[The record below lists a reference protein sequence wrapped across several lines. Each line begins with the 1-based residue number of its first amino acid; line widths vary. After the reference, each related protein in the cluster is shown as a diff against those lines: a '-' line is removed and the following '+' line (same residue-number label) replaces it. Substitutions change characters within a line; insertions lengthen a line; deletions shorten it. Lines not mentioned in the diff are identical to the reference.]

1 MFNVSNKRVDNVF
14 WHCFYVKFILFNGD
28 LMFKYK
34 IGALVLLITLLCF
47 FNFALAK
54 DNTFSLLSKVIYL
67 DPGHGGAD
75 SGAFYKN
82 VKESDLNLSIA
93 LKVMELLREDGAIV
107 YLTRYGDYD
116 LAVSDAWNRKR
127 SDLLRRVNVINN
139 SNCDLY
145 LSIHLNAED
154 SGTYHGAEVYYD
166 TINPDNEEIAKV
178 FQGEF
183 QKNLNTN
190 RDYKENSTKYLQ
202 RRVSRPGVLLE
213 VGFLSNASER
223 ALLKSDTYQNKI
235 ASVIRNAVNLYF
247 NG

>member
-1 MFNVSNKRVDNVF
+1 MK
-14 WHCFYVKFILFNGD
+14 
-28 LMFKYK
+28 KYK
-34 IGALVLLITLLCF
+34 IGALVFLLTLLCF

-54 DNTFSLLSKVIYL
+54 DNTLPLLSKVIYL

-82 VKESDLNLSIA
+82 VKESDLNLAIVN
-93 LKVMELLREDGAIV
+93 KVMNLLRKDGAIV

-116 LAVSDAWNRKR
+116 LAVSNAWNRKR
-127 SDLLRRVNVINN
+127 SDLSRRANIINR
-139 SNCDLY
+139 SECDLY

-154 SGTYHGAEVYYD
+154 SGTLHGAEVYYD
-166 TINPDNEEIAKV
+166 TINPDNKTIAEI
-178 FQGEF
+178 F
-183 QKNLNTN
+183 QKEFKKHLNTD

-213 VGFLSNASER
+213 VGFLSNASDR

-235 ASVIRNAVNLYF
+235 ASVIREATIIYF
-247 NG
+247 NN

>member
-1 MFNVSNKRVDNVF
+1 
-14 WHCFYVKFILFNGD
+14 
-28 LMFKYK
+28 MFKYK
-34 IGALVLLITLLCF
+34 ALALVFLLTLLCF
-47 FNFALAK
+47 FNYVSAK
-54 DNTFSLLSKVIYL
+54 DNNFSLLSKVIYL
-67 DPGHGGAD
+67 DAGHGGAD

-82 VKESDLNLSIA
+82 VKESDLNLKIVN
-93 LKVMELLREDGAIV
+93 KVMNLLRQDGAIV

-116 LAVSDAWNRKR
+116 LSVSNAWNRKR
-127 SDLLRRVNVINN
+127 SDLSRRANIINQ
-139 SNCDLY
+139 SDCDLY

-154 SGTYHGAEVYYD
+154 SGTLHGAEVYYD
-166 TINPDNEEIAKV
+166 TINPENKKIAEIFQEEFK
-178 FQGEF
+178 
-183 QKNLNTN
+183 KYLNTD

-247 NG
+247 ND

>member
-1 MFNVSNKRVDNVF
+1 
-14 WHCFYVKFILFNGD
+14 
-28 LMFKYK
+28 MFKYK
-34 IGALVLLITLLCF
+34 ALALVFLLALLCF
-47 FNFALAK
+47 FNYVSAK
-54 DNTFSLLSKVIYL
+54 DNNLSLLSKVIYL
-67 DPGHGGAD
+67 DAGHGGAD

-82 VKESDLNLSIA
+82 VKESDLNLKIVN
-93 LKVMELLREDGAIV
+93 KVMNLLRQDGAIV

-116 LAVSDAWNRKR
+116 LSVSNAWNRKR
-127 SDLLRRVNVINN
+127 SDLSRRANIINQ

-154 SGTYHGAEVYYD
+154 SGTLHGAEVYYD
-166 TINPDNEEIAKV
+166 TINPENKKIAEIFQEEFK
-178 FQGEF
+178 
-183 QKNLNTN
+183 KNLNTD

-235 ASVIRNAVNLYF
+235 ATVIRNAVNLYF
-247 NG
+247 SN

>member
-1 MFNVSNKRVDNVF
+1 M
-14 WHCFYVKFILFNGD
+14 
-28 LMFKYK
+28 
-34 IGALVLLITLLCF
+34 
-47 FNFALAK
+47 
-54 DNTFSLLSKVIYL
+54 
-67 DPGHGGAD
+67 
-75 SGAFYKN
+75 
-82 VKESDLNLSIA
+82 NLSIA

-127 SDLLRRVNVINN
+127 SDLSRRANVINN